1 MSKIKSKK
9 KAPKKANGAAS
20 KMGLDIP
27 NKKANVAVEA
37 VFGDSMGIPDDP
49 AVVIID
55 EEYFGFSRTENA
67 LEIMIIVPKPDAP
80 KEPLLEVITPE
91 VIPPVVELIMTES
104 LIPNVPSVMLI
115 DAESDFD
122 LYPEDNEF
130 IEVGET
136 TVICQSWIKTLLEDD
151 DVDIKRDIG
160 SAIQVVMCNDDQDE

>member
-1 MSKIKSKK
+1 MSKTKPKK
-9 KAPKKANGAAS
+9 TPKKANGADS
-20 KMGLDIP
+20 KTGWDIP

-37 VFGDSMGIPDDP
+37 VFGDSRGIPDDP
-49 AVVIID
+49 AIVIID
-55 EEYFGFSRTENA
+55 EEYFGFSRTENT
-67 LEIMIIVPKPDAP
+67 LEVMVIVPKPDAP

-104 LIPNVPSVMLI
+104 LVPNLPSVMLI

-130 IEVGET
+130 IEVGEI

-151 DVDIKRDIG
+151 NVDIKRDIG
-160 SAIQVVMCNDDQDE
+160 NAIQVVMRSGDHDE